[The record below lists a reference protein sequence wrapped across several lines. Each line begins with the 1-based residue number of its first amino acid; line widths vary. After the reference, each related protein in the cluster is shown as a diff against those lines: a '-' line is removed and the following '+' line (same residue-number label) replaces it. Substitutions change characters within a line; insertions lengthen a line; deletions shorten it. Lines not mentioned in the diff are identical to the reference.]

1 MSAGEEEVWIQQYT
15 RKAGRLAETGGLEGS
30 WKSQAL
36 MELPDRS
43 GESALIKRLR
53 SRDPE
58 ALTAAYDHYGEL
70 AYSLIARVT
79 HDPAASE
86 DLVQEL
92 FMRLWNRAHE
102 LDSNKGSLK
111 SWLLSVARN
120 MAIDHIR
127 SAQWWLA
134 SRTCS
139 IDYVDTPGSHPGAVD
154 SRIDSARAIRT
165 AFAKLGSVERQVLEL
180 AYFEGLSQSE
190 IAAKLGHPLGT
201 IKSWMR
207 SALDHLRAAVTGAGT
222 T

>member
-58 ALTAAYDHYGEL
+58 ALTAYDHYGEL

-86 DLVQEL
+86 DLV
-92 FMRLWNRAHE
+92 
-102 LDSNKGSLK
+102 
-111 SWLLSVARN
+111 
-120 MAIDHIR
+120 
-127 SAQWWLA
+127 
-134 SRTCS
+134 
-139 IDYVDTPGSHPGAVD
+139 
-154 SRIDSARAIRT
+154 
-165 AFAKLGSVERQVLEL
+165 
-180 AYFEGLSQSE
+180 
-190 IAAKLGHPLGT
+190 
-201 IKSWMR
+201 
-207 SALDHLRAAVTGAGT
+207 
-222 T
+222 